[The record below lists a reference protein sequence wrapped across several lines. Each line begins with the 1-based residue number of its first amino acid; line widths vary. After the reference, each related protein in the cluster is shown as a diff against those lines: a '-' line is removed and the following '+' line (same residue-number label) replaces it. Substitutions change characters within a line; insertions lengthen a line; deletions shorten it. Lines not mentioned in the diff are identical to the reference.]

1 MKNSIFI
8 FGAITLLLTSCATN
22 RCGTMQPTVFVNY
35 VYAIDSSGVSE
46 DLNDRGVFFKTFDTI
61 NIRITTKYNRQA
73 VAKITYKIVE

>member
-1 MKNSIFI
+1 MKKLIFI
-8 FGAITLLLTSCATN
+8 LGAITLLLTSCATN
-22 RCGTMQPTVFVNY
+22 RCGITEPVVFVEY

-46 DLNDRGVFFKTFDTI
+46 DLNNRGVFFKTFDTI